1 MFHEVG
7 KQFVKK
13 ITSSFLPVM
22 FTFGLQAY
30 NLGLPQHE
38 WRKQHFSC
46 NTTIFLVLRWI
57 ESQKML
63 KAHFG

>member
-1 MFHEVG
+1 
-7 KQFVKK
+7 
-13 ITSSFLPVM
+13 M